1 VRDER
6 GAVTAFVACFAVAL
20 IAVFGLVVDGG
31 LILATRRQAFNGADS
46 AARAG
51 AQAVDESAL
60 RAGRPLTL
68 DAANARRRA
77 LDYLAAAGLVG
88 TVEVIG
94 DRITVTVT
102 SERQLSVLGFTGL
115 GPVDVTATG
124 TAHAVQAVREE
135 GD

>member
-31 LILATRRQAFNGADS
+31 LILASRRQAFNAADA

-60 RAGRPLTL
+60 RSGQPLTL
-68 DAANARRRA
+68 DVADARQRAA
-77 LDYLAAAGLVG
+77 DYLTAIGLDGV
-88 TVEVIG
+88 VDVVG

-102 SERQLSVLGFTGL
+102 TQRDLSVLGFTGL
-115 GPVDVTATG
+115 GPVRVKGTG
-124 TAHAVQAVREE
+124 TARAVQAVRTE

>member
-1 VRDER
+1 MSDER

-31 LILATRRQAFNGADS
+31 LILASRRQAFNAADA

-51 AQAVDESAL
+51 AQAIDESAL

-68 DAANARRRA
+68 DASEARERA
-77 LDYLAAAGLVG
+77 ADYLAAVGLAGVVDVAG
-88 TVEVIG
+88 E
-94 DRITVTVT
+94 RITVTVT
-102 SERQLSVLGFTGL
+102 TERALGVLGFTGL
-115 GPVDVTATG
+115 APVTLTATG
-124 TAHAVQAVREE
+124 TARAVQAVRTE

>member
-6 GAVTAFVACFAVAL
+6 GAVTAFVACFTVAL

-31 LILATRRQAFNGADS
+31 LILASRRQAFNAADA
-46 AARAG
+46 AARVG

-60 RAGRPLTL
+60 RSGQPLAL
-68 DAANARRRA
+68 DAADARRRA
-77 LDYLAAAGLVG
+77 NEYLTAAGLDG
-88 TVEVIG
+88 VIDIVG

-102 SERQLSVLGFTGL
+102 TERELSVLGFAGL
-115 GPVDVTATG
+115 GPIGVKGTG
-124 TAHAVQAVREE
+124 TARAVQAVRTE

>member
-31 LILATRRQAFNGADS
+31 LILASRRQAFNAADA

-60 RAGRPLTL
+60 RAGRPLAL
-68 DAANARRRA
+68 DAADARRRA
-77 LDYLAAAGLVG
+77 NDYLVALGLDGGVD
-88 TVEVIG
+88 VVG

-102 SERQLSVLGFTGL
+102 KERQLSVLGFTGL
-115 GPVDVTATG
+115 GPVGVKGTG
-124 TAHAVQAVREE
+124 SARAVQAVRTE

>member
-31 LILATRRQAFNGADS
+31 LVLATRRQAFNEADA
-46 AARAG
+46 AARFG

-60 RAGRPLTL
+60 RRGGPLAL
-68 DAANARRRA
+68 DASEAERRA
-77 LDYLAAAGLVG
+77 LRHLAVKGLDG
-88 TVEVIG
+88 TVAVDGE
-94 DRITVTVT
+94 RIIVTVT
-102 SERQLSVLGFTGL
+102 TSRSLSVLGFTGL
-115 GPVDVTATG
+115 GPIEVRATG
-124 TAHAVQAVREE
+124 TARAVQGVREE